1 MLGGRAISQGAN
13 PLRGGYRTDD
23 MIELL
28 VVIGAGIAGFLS
40 SKDFTRRKLRF
51 VDAVHSRPA
60 PWIAAGAAVLV
71 AAPFTL
77 LPLITGATAIA
88 LGAGV
93 GLGVKSAQRDRH
105 LLK

>member
-1 MLGGRAISQGAN
+1 
-13 PLRGGYRTDD
+13 
-23 MIELL
+23 MIGLL
-28 VVIGAGIAGFLS
+28 VTLAAGIGGFVA

-60 PWIAAGAAVLV
+60 PWIAAGAAALI

-77 LPLITGATAIA
+77 LPVITGVTALA

-93 GLGVKSAQRDRH
+93 GLGVKSAQRDRN
-105 LLK
+105 LLE